1 MSALDHQTDWEQHVS
16 AWQASD
22 LSAAAYCREHALV
35 YHQFYY
41 WRQKLATP
49 SPSDVVAPGFARVVP
64 QSVMPSKLSEEVSG
78 LKVALPNGITISGLH
93 AGNMSLLGLLL
104 REL

>member
-1 MSALDHQTDWEQHVS
+1 MTAPDRQTDWEYHVS

-22 LSAAAYCREHALV
+22 LSAAVYCRKHTLV

-49 SPSDVVAPGFARVVP
+49 SPSDVVAPDFARVVP
-64 QSVMPSKLSEEVSG
+64 AVTPSKPSEEVSG
-78 LKVALPNGITISGLH
+78 LTVALPNGITISGLH
-93 AGNMSLLGLLL
+93 AGNMSLLGLVL

>member
-1 MSALDHQTDWEQHVS
+1 M
-16 AWQASD
+16 
-22 LSAAAYCREHALV
+22 
-35 YHQFYY
+35 
-41 WRQKLATP
+41 
-49 SPSDVVAPGFARVVP
+49 VAPGFARVVTA
-64 QSVMPSKLSEEVSG
+64 VTPSKLSEEVSG